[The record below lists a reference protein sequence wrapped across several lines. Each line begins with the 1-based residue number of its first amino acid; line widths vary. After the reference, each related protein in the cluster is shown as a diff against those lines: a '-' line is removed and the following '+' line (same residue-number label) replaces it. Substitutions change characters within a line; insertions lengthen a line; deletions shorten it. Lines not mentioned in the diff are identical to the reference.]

1 MFSSQAQGQGCDN
14 KQQNAIFVDEEVVT
28 IWTIPNQC

>member
-1 MFSSQAQGQGCDN
+1 MFSSQAQGQGCDS
-14 KQQNAIFVDEEVVT
+14 KQQNEIFVNEVVT

>member
-14 KQQNAIFVDEEVVT
+14 KQQNAIFVNEVVT